1 MPHNSPVRPFSCSPD
16 GFQNLHSTGPA
27 IGQINPQWS
36 AMLLAHVRNAKIFST
51 IITLPHYKYDKKN
64 RSISQATR
72 RETALRRIRSGGK
85 KTSLGHRQT
94 RLAKPLLRVHET
106 GIQAV

>member
-1 MPHNSPVRPFSCSPD
+1 M
-16 GFQNLHSTGPA
+16 HSTGPA

-51 IITLPHYKYDKKN
+51 IITLPRYKYDKKN
-64 RSISQATR
+64 RSISQATC

-85 KTSLGHRQT
+85 K
-94 RLAKPLLRVHET
+94 KPAWAIARRAWQSPSCVST
-106 GIQAV
+106 KQAFKPYKPNFACNKS